1 MNQIRTYTKS
11 NQLNM
16 KLQGDFQRLVC
27 FRDGRVLKPPQ
38 LRWDFQIVMRVGS
51 IGQTML
57 NDTKN

>member
-1 MNQIRTYTKS
+1 MKS
-11 NQLNM
+11 QR
-16 KLQGDFQRLVC
+16 GFQRLVC

>member
-27 FRDGRVLKPPQ
+27 FRDGRGVKTTTIKMGFSDSHEG
-38 LRWDFQIVMRVGS
+38 WKYWSDHV
-51 IGQTML
+51 
-57 NDTKN
+57 K

>member
-27 FRDGRVLKPPQ
+27 FRDGRGVKTPTIKMGFSDSHEG
-38 LRWDFQIVMRVGS
+38 WKYWSDHV
-51 IGQTML
+51 
-57 NDTKN
+57 K

>member
-38 LRWDFQIVMRVGS
+38 LR
-51 IGQTML
+51 
-57 NDTKN
+57 